1 MTDSPAGAVQTQ
13 EPTGK
18 KTGLQG
24 NLGVYGLTMVAI
36 GACIGSGIFLTPSLI
51 AGYLSSPL
59 WVLLAWGLGFVH
71 SLTGALTFSELGA
84 MFPQAGGQY
93 AYLKEGYGA
102 LPAFLYAWVT
112 FFVINGSAIAAL
124 SITFARY
131 FGFIFPMGQQGILIA
146 AALAI
151 LVMTVIN
158 ALRTAYSDLAAKVF
172 TGLKLA
178 GLAVIIGTG
187 LAFGSAKGT
196 HFYLTLANVS
206 SASSSLG
213 LAGAFGLA
221 FVGVYFSVGG
231 WQHAS
236 YLAGEAREPRRT
248 VPLAMIL
255 GAVVVGSAY
264 WLANLAFML
273 LLPMEKIAAS
283 SCVAA
288 DAVETV
294 IPGGGAVIAVMIAL
308 AALGTVGICLYS
320 VPRIFHALASDGL
333 FLRSLTRV
341 HPRFRTPANA
351 ILFQAAW
358 AIFLLLFWG
367 TFANIITYLVF
378 IDALFMVMVGT
389 SVFKLRRTRKEVARP
404 YKTLGYPATPAVFLL
419 ITLFFLVSTLI
430 QRPVQAYAA
439 LVCLLLGLPFYF
451 YFRKKRNGASF
462 SVDDGP
468 SLLRKLPPL

>member
-1 MTDSPAGAVQTQ
+1 MTDITVDSIQAPKPAG
-13 EPTGK
+13 EM
-18 KTGLQG
+18 TGLAG
-24 NLGVYGLTMVAI
+24 NLGVFGLTMVAI

-51 AGYLSSPL
+51 AEYLSSPL

-131 FGFIFPMGQQGILIA
+131 IDFIVPLGKQGILA
-146 AALAI
+146 VASLAI
-151 LVMTVIN
+151 LAMTVVN
-158 ALRTAYSDLAAKVF
+158 VLRTAYSDLATKIF

-178 GLAVIIGTG
+178 GLAVIIGVG
-187 LAFGSAKGT
+187 LALGSMKET
-196 HFYLTLANVS
+196 LFSLTLAN
-206 SASSSLG
+206 ASSVSPSVG
-213 LAGAFGLA
+213 IAGAFGLA

-248 VPLAMIL
+248 VPLAMVL
-255 GAVVVGSAY
+255 GAIVVGSVY
-264 WLANLAFML
+264 WLTNLAFML
-273 LLPMEKIAAS
+273 LLPMDKIAAS

-288 DAVETV
+288 DAIEAV
-294 IPGGGAVIAVMIAL
+294 IPGGGTVISFMIAL

-333 FLRSLTRV
+333 FFSSLTRV
-341 HPRFRTPANA
+341 HRRFRTPANA

-367 TFANIITYLVF
+367 TFANVITYLVF
-378 IDALFMVMVGT
+378 MDALFMVLVGI
-389 SVFKLRRTRKEVARP
+389 SVVLLRRTRKEMARP
-404 YKTLGYPATPAVFLL
+404 YRTLGYPLTPVVFLL
-419 ITLFFLVSTLI
+419 ITIFFLVSTLV
-430 QRPVQAYAA
+430 QKPVQAYAA
-439 LVCLLLGLPFYF
+439 LACLLLGLPFYF
-451 YFRKKRNGASF
+451 YFRKKRSEEGF
-462 SVDDGP
+462 SLDE
-468 SLLRKLPPL
+468 

>member
-1 MTDSPAGAVQTQ
+1 MTDIAGDPAQAQEPAGEKNALR
-13 EPTGK
+13 GD
-18 KTGLQG
+18 
-24 NLGVYGLTMVAI
+24 LGVYGLTMVAI

-51 AGYLSSPL
+51 AEYLSSPL
-59 WVLLAWGLGFVH
+59 WVLMAWGLGFVH

-131 FGFIFPMGQQGILIA
+131 FDFIVPIGKRGILA
-146 AALAI
+146 SAALVI
-151 LVMTVIN
+151 LAMTVIN
-158 ALRTAYSDLAAKVF
+158 ALRTAYSDLAAKIF

-178 GLAVIIGTG
+178 GLAVIIGVG
-187 LAFGSAKGT
+187 LALGSAKET
-196 HFYLTLANVS
+196 HLSLTLTNVS
-206 SASSSLG
+206 SASPSLG

-255 GAVVVGSAY
+255 GAVVVGAVY

-273 LLPMEKIAAS
+273 LLPMDKIAVS

-288 DAVETV
+288 DAIETV
-294 IPGGGAVIAVMIAL
+294 IPGGGAVIAVIIAL

-333 FLRSLTRV
+333 FLRSLTMV
-341 HPRFRTPANA
+341 HRRFRTPANA

-378 IDALFMVMVGT
+378 MDALFMVLVGM
-389 SVFKLRRTRKEVARP
+389 SVFRLRRTRKEIERP
-404 YKTLGYPATPAVFLL
+404 YRTLGYPVTPAVFLL
-419 ITLFFLVSTLI
+419 ITLFFLVSTLV
-430 QRPVQAYAA
+430 QKPVQAYAA
-439 LVCLLLGLPFYF
+439 LACLLL
-451 YFRKKRNGASF
+451 
-462 SVDDGP
+462 
-468 SLLRKLPPL
+468 